1 MAIKIDITPRQSGG
15 IIVTPQGRLDSVTA
29 PDFEVAV
36 DGILKDKVKVVILDL
51 SQVDFLSSAGIRVIF
66 KLQKGVL
73 QARGVV
79 VVSKPQP
86 QVARVLEIVRA
97 MPKEQIFDN
106 MEEADKY
113 LAAIQEK
120 ELSRIAGQKGG
131 ETAAVEGLTISVTPR
146 KEGGVVISPTG
157 RLDTSTA
164 PAFES
169 AVDKLLAEKVAI
181 VILDLEGVSFV
192 SSAGIRVIF
201 KLQKGVLKEKGI
213 VIVSRPQPQVAKVL
227 EVVRA
232 LPNDKIFDDIEAA
245 DKYLAMLQKKELE
258 KLANKAVEK
267 MTEEPKVTSN
277 DDLKITV
284 ATREPRGYTVSLAGR
299 LDSITSP
306 EFEKAV
312 DTILSAEA
320 KIIILNL
327 AELVFL
333 SSAGIRV
340 IFKLQKGVLQKKGV
354 VVISK
359 PQPQVAKVIEI
370 IRALPAEQVFASD
383 EEADRYLAM
392 IQRQYE
398 EENK

>member
-1 MAIKIDITPRQSGG
+1 MALTIDISPRRGG
-15 IIVTPQGRLDSVTA
+15 GLVVTPQGRLDSITS
-29 PDFEVAV
+29 PDLETAV
-36 DGILKDKVKVVILDL
+36 DGILRDKVKIVILDL
-51 SQVDFLSSAGIRVIF
+51 SKVDFLSSAGIRVIF

-73 QARGVV
+73 QMRGVV

-97 MPKEQIFDN
+97 MPKEQIFED

-120 ELSRIAGQKGG
+120 ELARVAGQKSG
-131 ETAAVEGLTISVTPR
+131 EAASAPGLTVNVTPR
-146 KEGGVVISPTG
+146 KEGGVVISPNG
-157 RLDTSTA
+157 RLDTNTA
-164 PAFES
+164 PVFES
-169 AVDKLLAEKVAI
+169 AVDKLLAERISI
-181 VILDLEGVSFV
+181 VILDLEGVPFV

-245 DKYLAMLQKKELE
+245 DKYLAMIQKKELE
-258 KLANKAVEK
+258 KLASQAVDK
-267 MTEEPKVTSN
+267 MTIEPKLSDN
-277 DDLKITV
+277 DNLKIAV
-284 ATREPRGYTVSLAGR
+284 APREPRGYTITLSGR
-299 LDSITSP
+299 LDSLTSP
-306 EFEKAV
+306 DFEKTV

-327 AELVFL
+327 ADLEFL

-370 IRALPAEQVFASD
+370 IRALPAEQVFESD

-398 EENK
+398 EEN

>member
-1 MAIKIDITPRQSGG
+1 MSFNVEISPRTGG
-15 IIVTPQGRLDSVTA
+15 GLVVAPKGRLDSVTA
-29 PDFEVAV
+29 SEFEAAV
-36 DGILKDKVKVVILDL
+36 DGILKDKVKVIILDMG
-51 SQVDFLSSAGIRVIF
+51 SVDFLSSAGIRVIF

-73 QARGVV
+73 QNRGVV

-97 MPKEQIFDN
+97 MPKEQIFEN

-120 ELSRIAGQKGG
+120 ELKKISAEKGSETFAGTNLKVV
-131 ETAAVEGLTISVTPR
+131 VESR
-146 KEGGVVISPTG
+146 KEGGVIVSPTG
-157 RLDTSTA
+157 RLDTVTA
-164 PAFES
+164 PELEAV
-169 AVDKLLAEKVAI
+169 VDKLLAEKICI
-181 VILDLEGVSFV
+181 VILNMEGVNFI

-201 KLQKGVLKEKGI
+201 KLQKGVLKEKGV
-213 VIVSRPQPQVAKVL
+213 VIVSKPQPQVAKVL

-232 LPNDKIFDDIEAA
+232 LPSDKIFQDIEAA
-245 DKYLAMLQKKELE
+245 DKYLAMLQQKELE
-258 KLANKAVEK
+258 KLANKAMDK
-267 MTEEPKVTSN
+267 MTEEPKVTAN
-277 DDLKITV
+277 DNLTITV
-284 ATREPRGYTVSLAGR
+284 TPREPRGYTIFLKGR

-306 EFEKAV
+306 DFEKTV

-327 AELVFL
+327 ADLVFL

-340 IFKLQKGVLQKKGV
+340 IFKLQKGVLQKKGA

-370 IRALPAEQVFASD
+370 IRALPKEQVFESD

-392 IQRQYE
+392 VQRQE
-398 EENK
+398 LGEA

>member
-1 MAIKIDITPRQSGG
+1 MALNVEISPRKGG
-15 IIVTPQGRLDSVTA
+15 GLVVAPKGRLDSVTA
-29 PDFEVAV
+29 PDFEEAV
-36 DGILKDKVKVVILDL
+36 DGILKDKVKVIILDMG
-51 SQVDFLSSAGIRVIF
+51 SVDFLSSAGIRVIF

-73 QARGVV
+73 GNRGVV

-97 MPKEQIFDN
+97 MPKEQIFEN
-106 MEEADKY
+106 TEEADKY
-113 LAAIQEK
+113 LAAIQEQ
-120 ELSRIAGQKGG
+120 E
-131 ETAAVEGLTISVTPR
+131 VERVASTKSANTVVGTNLKIEVTPR
-146 KEGGVVISPTG
+146 KEGGVIIAPTG
-157 RLDTSTA
+157 RLDTITA
-164 PAFES
+164 PELEAV
-169 AVDKLLAEKVAI
+169 VDKTLAEKICI
-181 VILDLEGVSFV
+181 VILNMEGVTFI

-201 KLQKGVLKEKGI
+201 KLQKGVLKEKGV
-213 VIVSRPQPQVAKVL
+213 VIVSKPQPQVAKVL

-232 LPNDKIFDDIEAA
+232 LPSDKIFEDIEAA

-258 KLANKAVEK
+258 KLASKAVEK
-267 MTEEPKVTSN
+267 MTVEPNVVENDNLKVTV
-277 DDLKITV
+277 TP
-284 ATREPRGYTVSLAGR
+284 REPRGYTVSLKGR

-306 EFEKAV
+306 DFEKTV
-312 DTILSAEA
+312 DTIISAEA

-340 IFKLQKGVLQKKGV
+340 IFKLQKGVLQRKGV

-383 EEADRYLAM
+383 EEADAYLAK
-392 IQRQYE
+392 IQRQE
-398 EENK
+398 LGEV

>member
-1 MAIKIDITPRQSGG
+1 MALNVEISPRKGG
-15 IIVTPQGRLDSVTA
+15 GLVVAPQGRLDSVTA
-29 PDFEVAV
+29 PDFEAAV
-36 DGILKDKVKVVILDL
+36 DGVLKDKVKVIILDL
-51 SQVDFLSSAGIRVIF
+51 GSVDFLSSAGIRVIF

-73 QARGVV
+73 GNRGVV

-97 MPKEQIFDN
+97 MPKEQIFEN
-106 MEEADKY
+106 TEEADKY

-120 ELSRIAGQKGG
+120 ELERVASAKSA
-131 ETAAVEGLTISVTPR
+131 ETVVGTNLKVEVTPR
-146 KEGGVVISPTG
+146 KEGGVIIAPTG
-157 RLDTSTA
+157 RLDTVTA
-164 PAFES
+164 PELEAV
-169 AVDKLLAEKVAI
+169 VDKVLSEKICI
-181 VILDLEGVSFV
+181 VILNLEGVTFI

-201 KLQKGVLKEKGI
+201 KLQKGVLKEKGV
-213 VIVSRPQPQVAKVL
+213 VIVSKPQPQVAKVL

-232 LPNDKIFDDIEAA
+232 LPPEKIFQDIEAA
-245 DKYLAMLQKKELE
+245 DKYLAMLQQKELE
-258 KLANKAVEK
+258 KLASKAVEK
-267 MTEEPKVTSN
+267 MTEAPKVVEN
-277 DDLKITV
+277 DNLKITV
-284 ATREPRGYTVSLAGR
+284 TPREPRGYTIFLKGR

-306 EFEKAV
+306 DFEKTV
-312 DTILSAEA
+312 DTIVSAEA

-327 AELVFL
+327 AELEFL

-383 EEADRYLAM
+383 EEADQYLAK
-392 IQRQYE
+392 IQRQE
-398 EENK
+398 LGEV

>member
-1 MAIKIDITPRQSGG
+1 MSFNVEISPRTGG
-15 IIVTPQGRLDSVTA
+15 GLVVAPKGRLDSVTA
-29 PDFEVAV
+29 PEFEAAV
-36 DGILKDKVKVVILDL
+36 DGILKDKVKVIILDMG
-51 SQVDFLSSAGIRVIF
+51 SVDFLSSAGIRVIF

-73 QARGVV
+73 QNRGVV

-97 MPKEQIFDN
+97 MPKEQIFEN

-120 ELSRIAGQKGG
+120 ELKKISAEKGSETFAGTNLKVV
-131 ETAAVEGLTISVTPR
+131 VESR
-146 KEGGVVISPTG
+146 KEGGVIVSPTG
-157 RLDTSTA
+157 RLDTVTA
-164 PAFES
+164 PELEAV
-169 AVDKLLAEKVAI
+169 VDKLLAEKICI
-181 VILDLEGVSFV
+181 VILNMEGVNFI

-201 KLQKGVLKEKGI
+201 KLQKGVLKEKGV
-213 VIVSRPQPQVAKVL
+213 VIVSKPQPQVAKVL

-232 LPNDKIFDDIEAA
+232 LPSDKIFQDIEAA
-245 DKYLAMLQKKELE
+245 DKYLAMLQQKELE
-258 KLANKAVEK
+258 KLANKAMDK
-267 MTEEPKVTSN
+267 MTEEPKVTAN
-277 DDLKITV
+277 DNLTITV
-284 ATREPRGYTVSLAGR
+284 TPREPRGYTIFLKGR

-306 EFEKAV
+306 DFEKTV

-327 AELVFL
+327 ADLVFL

-340 IFKLQKGVLQKKGV
+340 IFKLQKGVLQKKGA

-370 IRALPAEQVFASD
+370 IRALPKEQVFESD

-392 IQRQYE
+392 VQRQE
-398 EENK
+398 LGEA